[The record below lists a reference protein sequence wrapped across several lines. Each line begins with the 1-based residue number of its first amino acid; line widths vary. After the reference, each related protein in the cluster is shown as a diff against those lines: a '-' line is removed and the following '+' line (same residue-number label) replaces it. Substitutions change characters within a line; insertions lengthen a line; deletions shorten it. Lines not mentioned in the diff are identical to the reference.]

1 MEGYKLISISKEKV
15 RMHMKK
21 QGLSTQKELAENL
34 GISKNQLSMMLSPS
48 FNPIK
53 SNALKLCKALDVN
66 IEEIIE
72 YKQTEKSYVTL
83 KSLKSLEYNYSWQD
97 K

>member
-1 MEGYKLISISKEKV
+1 MISISKEKV

-53 SNALKLCKALDVN
+53 SNALKPM
-66 IEEIIE
+66 
-72 YKQTEKSYVTL
+72 
-83 KSLKSLEYNYSWQD
+83 
-97 K
+97 